1 MSDNDNEIEAP
12 SYTSLFRDIEN
23 MDKALETFHD
33 LDNAGQQTMKAAH
46 KAQTLA
52 LCAIARA
59 MTIQAVID
67 ADVIDNDSPLPFP
80 VGMDHQCACGGVVFG
95 RDRGPDGLIPCSNC
109 GHRFDTITGE
119 QVEVVE
125 GVA

>member
-59 MTIQAVID
+59 MT
-67 ADVIDNDSPLPFP
+67 SPLPFS
-80 VGMDHQCACGGVVFG
+80 VGLDYQCACGGVVFG